1 MGKNHNSPSFDAR
14 DFRVPILDCLGD
26 SRWVPFG
33 AMTQPPPPT
42 GDVHTIISRIR
53 ELGDLSPDQLDGLP
67 FGAIGVDKSGVIF
80 AFNAAEARLA
90 ELSAETVIGKNFF
103 TDVAP
108 CTNVEAFAERFR
120 RGIEIGEFNVVFPFI
135 FRFPDRA
142 VNVWVTL
149 FHESGADVAWIF
161 VEQREQPASA

>member
-1 MGKNHNSPSFDAR
+1 MVGTVGCYD
-14 DFRVPILDCLGD
+14 
-26 SRWVPFG
+26 
-33 AMTQPPPPT
+33 TTPPPPT

-80 AFNAAEARLA
+80 AYNAAEARLA
-90 ELSAETVIGKNFF
+90 ELNAETVIGKNFF

-161 VEQREQPASA
+161 VEQRERPASA